1 MPTKINMNRYCLI
14 LLCTVIFLGSCK
26 KYLEVD
32 GPREQLLNEDAFID
46 DKTAD
51 ATATGM
57 YTRLIGNISSLMRI
71 SNMTADAIVDR
82 FNSVGSQPMVNNA
95 LKADDVNVNAAWIN
109 LYQVL
114 YAANAILEALETSP
128 GISEVKKQQL
138 RGEARFTRAFAH
150 FMLVNFWGRVP
161 YITTT
166 DVVVTSRASRM
177 PVDEVYANIIADL
190 KQAQTLLPVSY
201 PTAGRARP
209 NQAVATALLA
219 SVYLYKQDWVN
230 AETESAKL
238 IVNTAYLLPA
248 DLNTVFLRSSTETIW
263 QLNTVNGFTTD
274 GATYVVASGAPLY
287 IFRDELMNAFEANDK
302 RKINWVKTVTVS
314 AVTYNS
320 PYKYKARVLV
330 TTPPV
335 PPAEDLIIFRLAEQ
349 YLIRAE
355 ARAKQD
361 NLAGAI
367 NDLDMIR
374 SRAGLPVTNS
384 SITKTD
390 LLLAIEKER
399 RVELMAEMYH
409 RWFDLK
415 RTNRADAVFG
425 ALKPAWVA
433 TAVLYPI
440 PYLDLQRNPNMVQN
454 PGYQ

>member
-1 MPTKINMNRYCLI
+1 MPTKINMNRYSLI

-32 GPREQLLNEDAFID
+32 GPREQLLSEDAFID

-71 SNMTADAIVDR
+71 SSMTADAIVDR
-82 FNSVGSQPMVNNA
+82 FNSVGNQPMVNNA

-109 LYQVL
+109 FYQVV
-114 YAANAILEALETSP
+114 YAANAILEALERAH
-128 GISEVKKQQL
+128 GVSEGKKQQL

-166 DVVVTSRASRM
+166 NVAITSRVSRL
-177 PVDEVYANIIADL
+177 PIDEVYTNIIADL
-190 KQAQTLLPVSY
+190 KLAQTLLPVSY

-219 SVYLYKQDWVN
+219 SVYLYKQDWAN
-230 AETESAKL
+230 AETESTKL
-238 IVNTAYLLPA
+238 ISNTAYMLSG
-248 DLNTVFLRSSTETIW
+248 DLNTVFLRTSTEAIW
-263 QLNTVNGFTTD
+263 QLNTVNGFTAD
-274 GATYVVASGAPLY
+274 GVAYLVASGAPLY
-287 IFRDELMNAFEANDK
+287 IFRDELVNAFEPNDK
-302 RKINWVKTVTVS
+302 RKTNWIKTVTVS
-314 AVTYNS
+314 GVTYNS
-320 PYKYKARVLV
+320 PNKYKARALV
-330 TTPPV
+330 TVPPI
-335 PPAEDLIIFRLAEQ
+335 PPAEDLVIFRVAEQ

-355 ARAKQD
+355 ARTKLD
-361 NLAGAI
+361 NLTDGI
-367 NDLDMIR
+367 KDLDTIR
-374 SRAGLPVTNS
+374 SRAGLPATNPA
-384 SITKTD
+384 IIKTD

-399 RVELMAEMYH
+399 RVEFMAEMYH

-415 RTNRADAVFG
+415 RTNRADAVLG
-425 ALKPAWVA
+425 ALKPTWVT

-440 PYLDLQRNPNMVQN
+440 PYLDLQRNPNMDPN
-454 PGYQ
+454 PGY